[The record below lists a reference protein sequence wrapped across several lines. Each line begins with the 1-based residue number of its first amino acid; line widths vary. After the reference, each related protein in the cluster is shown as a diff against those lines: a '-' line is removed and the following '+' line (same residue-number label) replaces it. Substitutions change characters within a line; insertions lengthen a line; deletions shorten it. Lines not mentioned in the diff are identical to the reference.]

1 MSTGLRFT
9 LEVDG
14 LPPDAFAVVSFHL
27 NQSLSSLFSLDL
39 SLVSQQ
45 FLSLEFQQI
54 LDKMAYLTIWQGDD
68 VQRRVKG
75 VVTWFELGE
84 NDKNQKLYS
93 MKVCPPLWRTGLR
106 QNFRI
111 FQNEDIESIL
121 GTILQ
126 ENGVTEWSPLF
137 SEPHPSREFCVQYGE
152 TDYDF
157 LCRMAA
163 EEGIFFYEEH
173 AQKSTDQSLVLC
185 DTVRYLPE
193 SFEIPWNPNTRTEV
207 STLCISQFRYSA
219 QIRPSSVVTKDY
231 TFKRPGWAGRFDQ
244 EGQYQDYQR
253 TQYEVYDYPGR
264 FKGAHGQNFARWQM
278 DGWRNNAEVARGT
291 SRSPEIWPG
300 RRIVLTGHPQANL
313 NREWQVVAS
322 ELHGEQPQAVPG
334 RSGSGTT
341 LNNHFAV
348 IPADRTWRP
357 QPLLKPLVD
366 GPQSAVVTGP
376 AGEEIFCDEHGRVRV
391 KFNWDRY
398 NPSNQDSSCWI
409 RVAQAWAG
417 TGFGNLAIP
426 RVGQEVIVDFLNGD
440 PDQPIIMGRTYH
452 QENRTP
458 GSLPGTKTQM
468 TIRSKTYKGSGFN
481 ELKFDDATGKE
492 QVYIHAQKNM
502 NTEVLNN
509 RTTDVINNHAEK
521 IGNNQAITVT
531 NNQIQNI
538 GVNQIQTVG
547 VNLVETVGSNQIIK
561 VGSNQVEKVGIIR
574 ALTVGVA
581 YQTTVG
587 GIMNTSVAL
596 LQSSQV
602 GLHKSLMVG
611 MGYSV
616 NVGNNVTFSVGKTMK
631 ENTGQTAVYS
641 AGEHLELCCGKAR
654 LVLTKDGSIF
664 LNGTHI
670 HLEPEV
676 TWYGWDGDRLTTIQ
690 TGTTRIQTVYQPGS
704 FTPLLRIETENG
716 EQAKARHRSL
726 AEVLQEDTGV
736 TLPAELAVM
745 LGRLERELR
754 AGAVSAE
761 SEAWLAQCGLTAE
774 QMAAQ
779 MEDAYIPERRLH
791 LYHCDH
797 RGLPQALITPEGETA
812 WCGEYDE
819 WGNQL
824 NEENPHHLYQ
834 PYRLP
839 GQQYDEESGLYYNRH
854 RYYDPLQGRYITQ
867 DPIGLKGGIN
877 LYTYPLVPIRYT
889 DPLGLERV
897 ISVYGPPAPDRAGAE
912 TPLVLTD
919 MTGGVTI
926 YYDPETG
933 DSMTFDSSNRIDRR
947 SQRGAGDPYTGEV
960 VGCETNESGISAAY
974 GTTKIYTTDTR
985 ARWLHGGGSSLRD
998 PYAPRQGWKPT
1009 MGCTRAQN
1017 EDVDE
1022 LCKKVTS
1029 WMYSHPGERIRYER
1043 FKTR

>member
-1 MSTGLRFT
+1 
-9 LEVDG
+9 
-14 LPPDAFAVVSFHL
+14 
-27 NQSLSSLFSLDL
+27 
-39 SLVSQQ
+39 
-45 FLSLEFQQI
+45 
-54 LDKMAYLTIWQGDD
+54 MAYLTVWQGDD

-84 NDKNQKLYS
+84 NDKNQMLYS

-121 GTILQ
+121 ATILK

-207 STLCISQFRYSA
+207 STFCISQFRYSA

-244 EGQYQDYQR
+244 EGQHQDYQR

-264 FKGAHGQNFARWQM
+264 FKDAHGQNFARWQM

-509 RTTDVINNHAEK
+509 RTTDVINNHAES
-521 IGNNQAITVT
+521 IGNNQMIAVT
-531 NNQIQNI
+531 N
-538 GVNQIQTVG
+538 NQIQTVG
-547 VNLVETVGSNQIIK
+547 VNQIETVGSNQIIK
-561 VGSNQVEKVGIIR
+561 VGSVQVETIGLVR

-596 LQSSQV
+596 MQSSQI
-602 GLHKSLMVG
+602 GLHKSLRVG
-611 MGYSV
+611 LGYDV
-616 NVGNNVTFSVGKTMK
+616 KVGNNITFTVGKTK
-631 ENTGQTAVYS
+631 KDDTGQTAIYS

-654 LVLTKDGSIF
+654 LVLTKDGQIF
-664 LNGTHI
+664 LNGTKI
-670 HLEPEV
+670 HLQ
-676 TWYGWDGDRLTTIQ
+676 GK
-690 TGTTRIQTVYQPGS
+690 
-704 FTPLLRIETENG
+704 
-716 EQAKARHRSL
+716 EQ
-726 AEVLQEDTGV
+726 V
-736 TLPAELAVM
+736 
-745 LGRLERELR
+745 
-754 AGAVSAE
+754 
-761 SEAWLAQCGLTAE
+761 
-774 QMAAQ
+774 
-779 MEDAYIPERRLH
+779 
-791 LYHCDH
+791 
-797 RGLPQALITPEGETA
+797 
-812 WCGEYDE
+812 
-819 WGNQL
+819 N
-824 NEENPHHLYQ
+824 
-834 PYRLP
+834 
-839 GQQYDEESGLYYNRH
+839 
-854 RYYDPLQGRYITQ
+854 
-867 DPIGLKGGIN
+867 
-877 LYTYPLVPIRYT
+877 
-889 DPLGLERV
+889 
-897 ISVYGPPAPDRAGAE
+897 
-912 TPLVLTD
+912 
-919 MTGGVTI
+919 
-926 YYDPETG
+926 G
-933 DSMTFDSSNRIDRR
+933 DSLLINWN
-947 SQRGAGDPYTGEV
+947 
-960 VGCETNESGISAAY
+960 CAASKSPPK
-974 GTTKIYTTDTR
+974 TPDEKQDTPDMR
-985 ARWLHGGGSSLRD
+985 E
-998 PYAPRQGWKPT
+998 Y
-1009 MGCTRAQN
+1009 
-1017 EDVDE
+1017 
-1022 LCKKVTS
+1022 
-1029 WMYSHPGERIRYER
+1029 
-1043 FKTR
+1043 

>member
-45 FLSLEFQQI
+45 FLSLEFAQV
-54 LDKMAYLTIWQGDD
+54 LDKMAYLTVWQGDD

-84 NDKNQKLYS
+84 NDKNQMLYS

-121 GTILQ
+121 ATILK

-173 AQKSTDQSLVLC
+173 AQKSIDQSLVLC

-334 RSGSGTT
+334 RRGSGTT

-468 TIRSKTYKGSGFN
+468 TIRSKNYKGSGFN

-509 RTTDVINNHAEK
+509 RTTDVINNHAET
-521 IGNNQAITVT
+521 IGNNQMIAVT
-531 NNQIQNI
+531 N
-538 GVNQIQTVG
+538 NQIQTVG
-547 VNLVETVGSNQIIK
+547 VNQIETVGSNQIIN
-561 VGSNQVEKVGIIR
+561 VGSVQVETIGLVR
-574 ALTVGVA
+574 ALTVGV
-581 YQTTVG
+581 TDG
-587 GIMNTSVAL
+587 
-596 LQSSQV
+596 
-602 GLHKSLMVG
+602 
-611 MGYSV
+611 
-616 NVGNNVTFSVGKTMK
+616 
-631 ENTGQTAVYS
+631 
-641 AGEHLELCCGKAR
+641 AGREFR
-654 LVLTKDGSIF
+654 LVLTTQAQRAEEARKQHTASLSSPDPPRPLSDSAFPDTLPGTEYGPDRGIRLSAVWLTHDPAYPESLPGAPLARYTYTEAGELLAVYDRSNTQVRAFTYDAQHPGRMVAHRYAGRPEMRYRYDDTGRVVEQLNPAGLSYRYQYEQDRITVTDSLNRREVLHTEGGAGLKRVVKKELADGSV
-664 LNGTHI
+664 THSG
-670 HLEPEV
+670 
-676 TWYGWDGDRLTTIQ
+676 YDAAGRLTAQ
-690 TGTTRIQTVYQPGS
+690 TDAAGRRTEYGLNVVSGDITDITTPDGR
-704 FTPLLRIETENG
+704 ETKFYYN
-716 EQAKARHRSL
+716 
-726 AEVLQEDTGV
+726 D
-736 TLPAELAVM
+736 
-745 LGRLERELR
+745 
-754 AGAVSAE
+754 
-761 SEAWLAQCGLTAE
+761 
-774 QMAAQ
+774 
-779 MEDAYIPERRLH
+779 
-791 LYHCDH
+791 
-797 RGLPQALITPEGETA
+797 
-812 WCGEYDE
+812 
-819 WGNQL
+819 GNQL
-824 NEENPHHLYQ
+824 TAVVSPDGLESRRAYDEPGRLVSETSRCGDVIRYAYDNPHSELPATTTDATGSTRQMTWSRYGQLLAFTDCSGYQ
-834 PYRLP
+834 TRYEYDRFGQMTAVHREEGISRYRRYDNRGRLTSVKDAQGHETRYEYNAAGDLTAVITP
-839 GQQYDEESGLYYNRH
+839 DGNRSETQYDAWGKAVSTTQGGLTRSME
-854 RYYDPLQGRYITQ
+854 YDL
-867 DPIGLKGGIN
+867 
-877 LYTYPLVPIRYT
+877 
-889 DPLGLERV
+889 
-897 ISVYGPPAPDRAGAE
+897 
-912 TPLVLTD
+912 
-919 MTGGVTI
+919 
-926 YYDPETG
+926 
-933 DSMTFDSSNRIDRR
+933 
-947 SQRGAGDPYTGEV
+947 
-960 VGCETNESGISAAY
+960 
-974 GTTKIYTTDTR
+974 
-985 ARWLHGGGSSLRD
+985 
-998 PYAPRQGWKPT
+998 
-1009 MGCTRAQN
+1009 
-1017 EDVDE
+1017 
-1022 LCKKVTS
+1022 
-1029 WMYSHPGERIRYER
+1029 
-1043 FKTR
+1043 